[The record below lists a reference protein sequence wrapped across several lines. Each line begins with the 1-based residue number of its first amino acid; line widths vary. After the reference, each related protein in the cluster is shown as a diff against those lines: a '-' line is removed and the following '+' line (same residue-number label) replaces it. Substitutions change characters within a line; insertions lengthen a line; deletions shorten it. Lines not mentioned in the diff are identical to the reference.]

1 MERIPRALDDL
12 DALRRP
18 GRVTV
23 IHGPRQVGKTNLVQH
38 YLAGRQ
44 ERVLSVTGDDVV
56 VRNLLAGQDAG
67 AILGWAEGHST
78 VVIDEAQRIPDVG
91 WALKILI
98 DARPELNLIATG
110 SASFVLAGQVGEP
123 LTGRQT
129 PLTLF
134 PVATSELA
142 NRHNAHELR
151 AQLDNFLVY
160 GMYPEVRAATSDR
173 DRRDI
178 VLELTRSYL
187 FKDILE
193 LERIKSSKR
202 LVDLLTLVA
211 LQVGNLVSFSELGTQ
226 VGLDTKTVGRY
237 LGLLEQCHVLF
248 NLRGFS
254 RNLRSEITKT
264 SKWYFFDVG
273 VRNAL
278 LNNFNPPGQRDDVG
292 ALWENFMV
300 LERRKALAYA
310 GRESP
315 LYFWR
320 TWEQQE
326 VDLIED
332 RDGALHAHEFK
343 WNPHAKV
350 RRPARFLETYPDADF
365 TVVTPAT
372 YVGALQV

>member
-1 MERIPRALDDL
+1 MRLHE
-12 DALRRP
+12 
-18 GRVTV
+18 
-23 IHGPRQVGKTNLVQH
+23 
-38 YLAGRQ
+38 
-44 ERVLSVTGDDVV
+44 
-56 VRNLLAGQDAG
+56 
-67 AILGWAEGHST
+67 
-78 VVIDEAQRIPDVG
+78 ID

-129 PLTLF
+129 PLMLF

-142 NRHNAHELR
+142 GRHNAHELR
-151 AQLDNFLVY
+151 AGLDNFLVY

-178 VLELTRSYL
+178 VLEATRSYL

-193 LERIKSSKR
+193 LERIKSTQK
-202 LVDLLTLVA
+202 LVDLHTLVA
-211 LQVGNLVSFSELGTQ
+211 LQVGNLVSLSELGAQ
-226 VGLDTKTVGRY
+226 VGLDTKTVARY
-237 LGLLEQCHVLF
+237 LGLLEQCHALF

-278 LNNFNPPGQRDDVG
+278 LNNFNPPGQRDDIG

-310 GRESP
+310 GAESP

-326 VDLIED
+326 IDLLED
-332 RDGALHAHEFK
+332 RDGTLHAYEFK

-350 RRPARFLETYPDADF
+350 RRPARFLETYPDANF
-365 TVVTPAT
+365 TVVTPET
-372 YVGALQV
+372 FGDALQV